1 MSRHPIQP
9 IETDPHG
16 TVRFKDNKIV
26 RYLLDKGCMHIM
38 NQIAREDFSQDDR
51 DQFHQLIGYSV
62 SGAPI
67 SEDIRDVALRMQVTG
82 GDACDAER
90 EVLREKLAE
99 VRALLRSGVAALFNI
114 HPDDLGDG
122 QD

>member
-9 IETDPHG
+9 IESDASG
-16 TVRFKDNKIV
+16 VLRFKANKIV
-26 RYLLDKGCMHIM
+26 RYLLDKGGIGLS
-38 NQIAREDFSQDDR
+38 QIARENFSHDDR

-99 VRALLRSGVAALFNI
+99 VRRGLRDGVAALFGI
-114 HPDDLGDG
+114 HPDDLDHV
-122 QD
+122 D